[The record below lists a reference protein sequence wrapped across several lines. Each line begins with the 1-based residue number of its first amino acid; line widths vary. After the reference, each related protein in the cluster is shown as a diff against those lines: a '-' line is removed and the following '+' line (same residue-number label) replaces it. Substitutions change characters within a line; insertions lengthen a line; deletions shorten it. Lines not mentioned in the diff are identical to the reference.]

1 MGNKDAYTEAYEIGL
16 RQGEA
21 KRTDL
26 ERRLREA
33 EADAEG
39 FRHAMLS
46 TEASLHTA
54 WDERDAARRWAKR
67 WKRVAKVKLE
77 WGRKCKAALLKQRQ
91 RADDLAAQLR
101 KTQRDYRLA
110 QQAWIKDA
118 QGWRDDLAALRAVAE
133 AAEIYV
139 LWPTEGARDA
149 LKAALAAARAAGALD
164 AKKIPNLPT
173 DGDA

>member
-91 RADDLAAQLR
+91 RADDLAAQN
-101 KTQRDYRLA
+101 
-110 QQAWIKDA
+110 
-118 QGWRDDLAALRAVAE
+118 AALRAVAE
-133 AAEIYV
+133 AAV
-139 LWPTEGARDA
+139 ALQEGRWLCSSGVNHLQGADDGCPGCQMVR
-149 LKAALAAARAAGALD
+149 ALAAARAAGALKPED
-164 AKKIPNLPT
+164 SAE
-173 DGDA
+173 